1 METPWYLRCGNHSR
15 CKRNTQGMVSSSG
28 PAGAQM
34 LWLHACLKDGYYQ
47 TNHQRRD
54 HGCPRALLHSTRW
67 RDGTGLSKVVCCHQ
81 HAALQCSERLTVI
94 AVIVPYPSNSVLI
107 SSGVMENGSPPA
119 NILGAGSR
127 GASAPPLSCLLS
139 PLRSL
144 YDIVLSLACKRLL
157 ALRSQKHR

>member
-1 METPWYLRCGNHSR
+1 M
-15 CKRNTQGMVSSSG
+15 
-28 PAGAQM
+28 
-34 LWLHACLKDGYYQ
+34 
-47 TNHQRRD
+47 
-54 HGCPRALLHSTRW
+54 ST
-67 RDGTGLSKVVCCHQ
+67 VVCRYQ
-81 HAALQCSERLTVI
+81 HPALQCIELLTVI

-139 PLRSL
+139 PPLRSLL

-157 ALRSQKHR
+157 ALRSQKHCCNAHQQTSAP